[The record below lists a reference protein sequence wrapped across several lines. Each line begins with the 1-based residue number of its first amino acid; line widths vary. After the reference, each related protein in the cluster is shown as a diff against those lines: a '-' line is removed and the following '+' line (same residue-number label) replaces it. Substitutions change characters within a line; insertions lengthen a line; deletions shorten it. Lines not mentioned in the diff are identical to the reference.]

1 MTKET
6 MWEVVSAAVFA
17 IFAILLLDPRGFWM
31 PSMSQVTMLG
41 FAAAAFG
48 AYIVFVLREKATDE
62 RDEAHRSFA
71 GRAVFLA
78 GSVVLFGAIV
88 LQSKGGHVDGWLV
101 GALLAMILAK
111 LSARTW

>member
-48 AYIVFVLREKATDE
+48 GKRRALWCDR
-62 RDEAHRSFA
+62 FA
-71 GRAVFLA
+71 E
-78 GSVVLFGAIV
+78 
-88 LQSKGGHVDGWLV
+88 
-101 GALLAMILAK
+101 
-111 LSARTW
+111 